1 MQKDFFAYFGKFH
14 ILKKRDSLI
23 YPERNSY
30 MNNTNYSASSALDGT
45 KTLENLKQAFQKEAE
60 AFAKNKIYAELAD
73 KSGEYSVY
81 KALSDMSENDR
92 RHAELWLGYLDELGD
107 TYENLSALSEL
118 AEVLK
123 DNIYKPMADIADDE
137 GFSEIAEKM
146 RLVSNVKN
154 THTVLLDEQLSYL
167 SDKDGRYVDNPET
180 EWHCR
185 SCGYIVKGNM
195 PPERCPLCSYPENYF
210 SKG

>member
-1 MQKDFFAYFGKFH
+1 
-14 ILKKRDSLI
+14 
-23 YPERNSY
+23 

-107 TYENLSALSEL
+107 TYENLSSLSEL

>member
-1 MQKDFFAYFGKFH
+1 
-14 ILKKRDSLI
+14 
-23 YPERNSY
+23 
-30 MNNTNYSASSALDGT
+30 
-45 KTLENLKQAFQKEAE
+45 
-60 AFAKNKIYAELAD
+60 
-73 KSGEYSVY
+73 
-81 KALSDMSENDR
+81 
-92 RHAELWLGYLDELGD
+92 
-107 TYENLSALSEL
+107 
-118 AEVLK
+118 
-123 DNIYKPMADIADDE
+123 MADIADDE